1 MSSEATEIPVPAGA
15 AIVTALIAAETAS
28 ALAATQI
35 HAGYVALPDR
45 VHAVTDAGAFAL
57 AAGADGETWGGNGV
71 TVRLSHTEDGGLTV
85 RVSAPNE
92 ALHRVRLH
100 FGVRL
105 PEGVTL
111 LGDAFERGYGDL
123 EWRGIVPERRF
134 FWYFV
139 SWHLASGSGFGLGV
153 ETGAAALAHF
163 TVDQSGYTLTLET
176 QNGGSGVLLG
186 DRELLAATVRG
197 VESPA
202 AANGTSRALTQAL
215 CRRLCPNP
223 RLPRF
228 PVYGSNNWYYA
239 YGRSSHEQILRDA
252 ELMASLAPVGTE
264 NRPFMVID
272 DGWQVNSGFGSAL
285 GGPHTHGNA
294 RFPDMP
300 GLARAMRERGTR
312 PGIWIRPLG
321 AAPGTDESCLLNRER
336 AGASESGILD
346 TLDPTLPENVALI
359 TEDVRRLTA
368 EWGYELVK
376 HDFTTFDLFGR
387 WGFAMADGYTRPGW
401 HFADR
406 SRTTAEIIT
415 GLYRTIR
422 EAAGDAVLIGCNTV
436 GHLGA
441 GLFELQRT
449 GDDTSGRE
457 WERTRKMG
465 VNTLAFRMA
474 QHNAFFAVDADCV
487 GIMRGEPVPWSL
499 NRQWL
504 DLLARSG
511 TPLFVSADP
520 EAVTGDIRAALV
532 EAFALASVARPVAE
546 PLDWRNTTCPRRWLT
561 YDDSATDGDER
572 VYDWYDPSPHG

>member
-1 MSSEATEIPVPAGA
+1 MSSDGA

-45 VHAVTDAGAFAL
+45 VHVVTDAGAFAL
-57 AAGADGETWGGNGV
+57 SPAVDGETWGGSGV
-71 TVRLSHTEDGGLTV
+71 TIRLGHTDDGGLTV
-85 RVSAPNE
+85 RVSAPGE
-92 ALHRVRLH
+92 SLHRIHLH
-100 FGVRL
+100 FAVRL

-111 LGDAFERGYGDL
+111 LGDSFERGYGDL
-123 EWRGIVPERRF
+123 EWRGIIPERRL

-139 SWHLASGSGFGLGV
+139 SWHMPTGSGFGLGV
-153 ETGAAALAHF
+153 ETGAASLAHF
-163 TVDQSGYTLTLET
+163 HVDQSSYTLTLDT
-176 QNGGSGVLLG
+176 QNGGSGVQLG

-197 VESPA
+197 VESPT
-202 AANGTSRALTQAL
+202 AANGTSFKLTQAL
-215 CRRLCPNP
+215 CRSLCRSP
-223 RLPRF
+223 RLPTH
-228 PVYGSNNWYYA
+228 PIYGGNNWYYA
-239 YGRSSHEQILRDA
+239 YGRSSHEQILRDTD
-252 ELMASLAPVGTE
+252 LMASLAPAGTE

-272 DGWQVNSGFGSAL
+272 DGWQPSSGFGGAL
-285 GGPHTHGNA
+285 GGPHTQGNA

-300 GLARAMRERGTR
+300 GLAKAMRERGTR

-321 AAPGTDESCLLNRER
+321 AAPGEAENRLLDRER
-336 AGASESGILD
+336 AAASEGGVLP
-346 TLDPTLPENVALI
+346 TLDPTLPENIALI
-359 TEDVRRLTA
+359 TDDIKRLTA

-387 WGFAMADGYTRPGW
+387 WGFAMGEGYTRSGW

-415 GLYRTIR
+415 DLYRTIR
-422 EAAGDAVLIGCNTV
+422 DAAGDAVIIGCNTI

-465 VNTLAFRMA
+465 VNTLAFRMP
-474 QHNAFFAVDADCV
+474 QHETFFAVDADCV
-487 GIMRGEPVPWSL
+487 GIMNGEPVAWSL

-520 EAVTGDIRAALV
+520 DAITSDIRAALT
-532 EAFALASVARPVAE
+532 EAFTLAAVRRPAAI
-546 PLDWRNTTCPRRWLT
+546 PQDWRNTTCPRRWLT
-561 YDDSATDGDER
+561 DGDEER
-572 VYDWYDPSPHG
+572 VYDWYDPSPKKG

>member
-1 MSSEATEIPVPAGA
+1 MSSEEAGGTSPSAGA
-15 AIVTALIAAETAS
+15 AIVSALIAAETAS

-45 VHAVTDAGAFAL
+45 VYAQTDAGKFAL
-57 AAGADGETWGGNGV
+57 AAADGETWGGNGV
-71 TVRLSHTEDGGLTV
+71 TVRLAHTDDGGLTV
-85 RVSAPNE
+85 RVSAPND
-92 ALHRVRLH
+92 ALHRIRLH
-100 FGVRL
+100 FAVRL

-163 TVDQSGYTLTLET
+163 TVDQSGYTLTLDT
-176 QNGGSGVLLG
+176 QNGGSGVRLG

-202 AANGTSRALTQAL
+202 AADGTSLKLTRALCQ
-215 CRRLCPNP
+215 RLCPNP
-223 RLPRF
+223 RLPGY

-252 ELMASLAPVGTE
+252 ELTASLAPADTA

-272 DGWQVNSGFGSAL
+272 DGWQARADSGGAM

-300 GLARAMRERGTR
+300 GLAKAMRERGTR
-312 PGIWIRPLG
+312 PGIWIRPLA
-321 AAPGTDESCLLNRER
+321 AAPDVAESRLLSPAR
-336 AGASESGILD
+336 SGDGIYPI
-346 TLDPTLPENVALI
+346 LDPTVPENVSLI
-359 TEDVRRLTA
+359 ADDIRRLTA

-376 HDFTTFDLFGR
+376 HDFSTYDIFGR

-415 GLYRTIR
+415 DLYRTIR
-422 EAAGDAVLIGCNTV
+422 DVAGDALLIGCNTV

-474 QHNAFFAVDADCV
+474 QHDTFFAVDADCV
-487 GIMRGEPVPWSL
+487 GIMPGEPVPWSL

-520 EAVTGDIRAALV
+520 DAVTGDIRAALTQ
-532 EAFALASVARPVAE
+532 AFALASVPHPPAE
-546 PLDWRNTTCPRRWLT
+546 PMDWRNTTSPRRWLT
-561 YDDSATDGDER
+561 DGDEER
-572 VYDWYDPSPHG
+572 VYDWYDPMG